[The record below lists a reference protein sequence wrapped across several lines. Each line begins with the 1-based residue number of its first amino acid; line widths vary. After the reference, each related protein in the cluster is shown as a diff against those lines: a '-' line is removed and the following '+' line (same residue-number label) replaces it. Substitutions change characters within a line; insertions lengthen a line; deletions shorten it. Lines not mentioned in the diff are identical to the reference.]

1 MGAAHGEEPP
11 PELQLYW
18 RCQRFSALPDSGGML
33 DQDERLINVMV
44 SLDNIYSAVNRYLNL
59 TGDRIHLL
67 TELERR
73 VLRML
78 KDMEVMFVN
87 R

>member
-1 MGAAHGEEPP
+1 
-11 PELQLYW
+11 
-18 RCQRFSALPDSGGML
+18 ML

-59 TGDRIHLL
+59 KGDRIHLL